1 MSMHQTE
8 LDNLLDTCTSEAR
21 RLGASYSD
29 LRLCTSREQRV
40 HTREDKVQY
49 VGDNVNQGFG
59 VRVLVQGTWGFAA
72 SSHITKAEV
81 QRCVKQACEIA
92 AANSKLQVRPIELS
106 AERAH
111 QAAWKTP
118 LKKNPF
124 EVPLSDKIELLQ
136 RVNATA
142 KTHGADY
149 CDSFMWIVNDWKYFG
164 SSEGSSIVQDL
175 YRLWSE
181 AHPTVVDKTTGQF
194 DARKT
199 LTVPTGQ
206 GYEYI
211 ENFPYIEEIEK
222 ATVNARRKLKAR
234 SVTPGKRDLIILPSN
249 LWLTIHESCGHPT
262 ELDRALGYEANFAG
276 TSFMTPDK
284 LGKLQYGS
292 ELINMFA
299 DRTAPAGLSTCG
311 YDDDGVAT
319 LQFPIIKDGLF
330 VNYQTTREQAA
341 LVNQPRSYGC
351 SYADSWGHVPL
362 QRMPNISLQPGKK
375 KLSLQELISGTDDAI
390 LVIGDGSWSIDQQ
403 RYNFQFTGQEFWE
416 IKNGKIGEMLRD
428 VAYQGNTVDFWN
440 SCDALCDESEYELGG
455 SFFCGKGQ
463 PCQVAPVSH
472 GAVPARFRQ
481 VNILNTRTKY

>member
-1 MSMHQTE
+1 MQQSDLE
-8 LDNLLDTCTSEAR
+8 NLLDTCTSEGR
-21 RLGASYSD
+21 RLGATYSD
-29 LRLCTSREQRV
+29 LRLCKVREQRV

-49 VGDNVNQGFG
+49 VGDNLNQGFG

-72 SSHITKAEV
+72 SSNIEKSEV
-81 QRCVKQACEIA
+81 QRCVRRACEIA
-92 AANSKLQVRPIELS
+92 LANSKIQLRPVQLS
-106 AERAH
+106 PEAAH
-111 QAAWKTP
+111 KAHWKTP
-118 LKKNPF
+118 MKKNPF
-124 EVPLSDKIELLQ
+124 EVPLNEKIELLQ
-136 RVNATA
+136 NLNAAA

-149 CDSFMWIVNDWKYFG
+149 CESFMWIVNEWKYFG

-175 YRLWSE
+175 FRLWSE
-181 AHPTVVDKTTGQF
+181 ANPTVVDKSSGQF
-194 DARKT
+194 DSRKT
-199 LTVPTGQ
+199 LTTPTGQ

-211 ENFPYIEEIEK
+211 DGFPYLQEIEK
-222 ATVNARRKLKAR
+222 ATINARQKLKAR
-234 SVTPGKRDLIILPSN
+234 SVTPGKRDLIVLPSN

-284 LGKLQYGS
+284 LGRLQYGS
-292 ELINMFA
+292 ELIDIYA
-299 DRTAPAGLSTCG
+299 DRTAVGGLSTCG
-311 YDDDGVAT
+311 FDDDGVAT
-319 LQFPIIKDGLF
+319 LQFPIIKDGVF

-341 LVNQPRSYGC
+341 LVNQPHSYGC

-375 KLSLQELISGTDDAI
+375 KLSLQDLISGTDDAI

-416 IKNGKIGEMLRD
+416 IKNGRIGEMLRD

-440 SCDALCDESEYELGG
+440 SCDALCDESEYQLGG

-472 GAVPARFRQ
+472 GAVPARFRN